1 MVIGAER
8 HLSSFGAE
16 NMVIHYITN
25 INYKFGKKALSS
37 TTPYYLGHI
46 WDSFQTKYNKK
57 SKKKMLFT
65 YKGNSSILGS
75 QMDHEQCL

>member
-8 HLSSFGAE
+8 HLSSLGAE

-57 SKKKMLFT
+57 SKFFLFT
-65 YKGNSSILGS
+65 DKGNSSILGS
-75 QMDHEQCL
+75 QMDHEQHL